1 MQNSSEIFANNEFD
15 KMMFNVYRVP
25 HNRSVLKSFAT
36 LSKLPELRRRI
47 YTGLDKN
54 KVLRYICFM
63 YDKNSPLRKRFPNIM
78 KRKIES
84 ARLAGFNLEEGG
96 IFAENIEDML
106 SGKNNSVN
114 NMIVSIVRAHR
125 NVKYSYLVSI
135 EESFYFMMEE
145 VVGGEMKNM
154 GRLKDVQNEIEETVL
169 EMMNEDD
176 NPLIKEELFKYM
188 EEERLNLRPEDIA
201 RQNRK
206 RNEESEGDNTEES

>member
-1 MQNSSEIFANNEFD
+1 MQNTNEIFADNEFD

-25 HNRSVLKSFAT
+25 HNRSVLKAFAT
-36 LSKLPELRRRI
+36 LSKLPELKKRLSG
-47 YTGLDKN
+47 GLDKN

-84 ARLAGFNLEEGG
+84 ARLAGFKLDEEG
-96 IFAENIEDML
+96 IFTENVEDML
-106 SGKNNSVN
+106 SGKNRSVN
-114 NMIVSIVRAHR
+114 KMIIAVVRSHR

-154 GRLKDVQNEIEETVL
+154 GRLKEVQNEIEETVL

-201 RQNRK
+201 RKNRK
-206 RNEESEGDNTEES
+206 RDEKSEGDNTEES